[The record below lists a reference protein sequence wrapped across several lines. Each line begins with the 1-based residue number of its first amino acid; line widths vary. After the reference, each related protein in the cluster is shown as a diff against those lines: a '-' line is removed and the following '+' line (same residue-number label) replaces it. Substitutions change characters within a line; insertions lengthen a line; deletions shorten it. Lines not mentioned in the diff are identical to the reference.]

1 MQKQDAINKMRLF
14 RKQMGLTLSKDMQA
28 YIWGKAEFPKEI
40 SSERKKK
47 KLLFAQK
54 YLKVLLV
61 SGVVRFIGVSGSIAA
76 GTLKENDDI
85 DIFVVVKD
93 YSAWFF
99 RGITFLVLR
108 LLGVL
113 RVLQDSD
120 VNNKFCINFI
130 MEERGILFN
139 EQDIFVLHELFY
151 LVPLYNPFYKDFII
165 CNNKWLRSWAIPISK
180 FCEKSQGIKK
190 ENTFFLISFFNSV
203 LFQLQ
208 ILYSKLSHSEVME
221 HFDKKLDYKNN
232 GYIRSFQRSFKENI
246 LTNLDE

>member
-1 MQKQDAINKMRLF
+1 MQKQEAVNKMQLF
-14 RKQMGLTLSKDMQA
+14 REQMGLTLSKDMQA
-28 YIWGKAEFPKEI
+28 YIWGKAKFPKEV
-40 SSERKKK
+40 SSERKRK

-54 YLKVLLV
+54 YLKVLLL
-61 SGVVRFIGVSGSIAA
+61 SGVVKFIGVSGSIAA

-130 MEERGILFN
+130 VEERGILFK
-139 EQDIFVLHELFY
+139 EHDIFVLHELFY
-151 LVPLYNPFYKDFII
+151 MIPLYNPSYKDFII
-165 CNNKWLRSWAIPISK
+165 CNNKWLRNWAIPISK

-190 ENTFFLISFFNSV
+190 GKPFFLISFLNSV

-208 ILYSKLSHSEVME
+208 ILYSKLTKSERME
-221 HFDKKLDYKNN
+221 HFDKKYDYKNN
-232 GYIRSFQRSFKENI
+232 AYIRSYQRSFKENI
-246 LTNLDE
+246 LTNLNE